1 MTIQTMFQLLR
12 QRAGETPTPKGPP
25 HRGETQIDY
34 YRRTA
39 DDYDEAHVS
48 SHDEHSESLEMILS
62 LIRQLNLQSVLDVG
76 CGTGRGL
83 KFLLDHMPELA
94 VEGNDPSPDLLSIA
108 TTRHGIRKEIL
119 HCTDALSLPFGPG
132 SFDAVMSL
140 GVLHHVPQPS
150 LIVRRMIELA
160 RKAVFISDAN
170 YIGQGSLPV
179 SLVKL
184 LATRAGLW
192 PMIKYVQQG
201 FKDWGYN
208 QSDGVYYSYSVFN
221 DLPLLLEAFPRVF
234 VIPVGS
240 AAKRGTSLPM
250 LRAPIVLAVG
260 IR

>member
-1 MTIQTMFQLLR
+1 
-12 QRAGETPTPKGPP
+12 
-25 HRGETQIDY
+25 
-34 YRRTA
+34 
-39 DDYDEAHVS
+39 
-48 SHDEHSESLEMILS
+48 
-62 LIRQLNLQSVLDVG
+62 
-76 CGTGRGL
+76 
-83 KFLLDHMPELA
+83 
-94 VEGNDPSPDLLSIA
+94 
-108 TTRHGIRKEIL
+108 
-119 HCTDALSLPFGPG
+119 
-132 SFDAVMSL
+132 
-140 GVLHHVPQPS
+140 
-150 LIVRRMIELA
+150 MIELA